1 MTEHSHEP
9 REPRAPRQHRDQREA
24 RPRRP
29 LREVV
34 SDLDRDILRLL
45 LRRHN
50 LLARMRGDK
59 PRLEPAEEKFLRE
72 SWEAAAARVS
82 RDPRLTG
89 HFFALMQEVVFQP
102 RPVAPDAR
110 EADAELRPE
119 PPRTAFNLAPPA
131 RPVRLEMTAPLACRV
146 TRAWL
151 YLAAATGH
159 PLRLTPC
166 LMNDPIADCVQMFVQ
181 AGAALTRTDDGV
193 LARQAPPLGA
203 PDKVLHAGDSAW
215 NFFLLLGHYLGRP
228 SRVKITGGPGLKLA
242 DFTALR
248 HALPALGARLVHAVP
263 KSVGL
268 PVRLECSGILPD
280 AFTLPADAP
289 VELAEALLLAAPG
302 YERALSVDLAAHPD
316 RDTALARVLP
326 VLRAAGAQV
335 QADGGKVRV
344 TPGPLALPEAP
355 VLPLEPE
362 LAVFLLA
369 LPLVQGGSA
378 RLTGLWPRWPA
389 ALAGWELLQD
399 LGLDLRQDTRKEQG
413 EILAKSATP
422 LQRFPLPEL
431 PAHFPADWA
440 ALPLA
445 LAACAAL
452 RGEPVRLPAL
462 PPEVAPAEAESFL
475 HAVGCALGEDG
486 LLCKKEQCSPET
498 PWNAPS
504 PVWAMGLAL
513 AACARPH
520 RKLGN
525 PGVMTGLYPAF
536 WMLYNSLPEPVLRRE
551 PAAPAPDAPKRRRIH
566 TAVVAVPPELP
577 PDEEW

>member
-1 MTEHSHEP
+1 MTEHSHEGRTP
-9 REPRAPRQHRDQREA
+9 RRNPEQRDA

-34 SDLDRDILRLL
+34 SDLDHDILRLL

-50 LLARMRGDK
+50 LLTRMRGDK

-89 HFFALMQEVVFQP
+89 HFFSLMQEVVFQP
-102 RPVAPDAR
+102 RPVAPDAQ
-110 EADAELRPE
+110 ENGADQRPE

-131 RPVRLEMTAPLACRV
+131 RPVKLDCTAPLACRV

-151 YLAAATGH
+151 FLAATSGR
-159 PLRLTPC
+159 PLCLAPC
-166 LMNDPIADCVQMFVQ
+166 LMNDPIVDCVQMLTQ

-193 LARQAPPLGA
+193 LAREAAPLGT

-228 SRVKITGGPGLKLA
+228 SRVKITGGSGLKLA
-242 DFTALR
+242 DFTTLR
-248 HALPALGARLVHAVP
+248 HVLPALGARLVHAVP
-263 KSVGL
+263 KSTGL
-268 PVRLECSGILPD
+268 PVRLECSGLLPD
-280 AFTLPADAP
+280 AFTLPADVP

-302 YERALSVDLAAHPD
+302 YERPLLVDLSAHPD
-316 RDTALARVLP
+316 QATALARVLP
-326 VLRAAGAQV
+326 VLRAAGAAV
-335 QADGGKVRV
+335 QADGGRVRV
-344 TPGPLALPEAP
+344 TPGPLNFPESP
-355 VLPLEPE
+355 ELPLEPE
-362 LAVFLLA
+362 LAVVLLA
-369 LPLVQGGSA
+369 LPLALGGSA

-389 ALAGWELLQD
+389 AVAGWDLLQA
-399 LGLDLRQDTRKEQG
+399 LGLDLRQDTRKEHG
-413 EILAKSATP
+413 EIVAQNAVPVHVFDLAA
-422 LQRFPLPEL
+422 LPV
-431 PAHFPADWA
+431 HFPADWA

-452 RGEPVRLPAL
+452 RGGEVRLPAL
-462 PPEVAPAEAESFL
+462 SGGVDPAEVESFL
-475 HAVGCALGEDG
+475 RAAGCDLRDDG
-486 LLCKKEQCSPET
+486 RLCKKEQCGQET

-504 PVWAMGLAL
+504 PVWALGLAL

-525 PGVMTGLYPAF
+525 PGVMTELYPAF
-536 WMLYNSLPEPVLRRE
+536 WALYNSLPEPALRRQPP
-551 PAAPAPDAPKRRRIH
+551 PAATPEAPRRRRIH
-566 TAVVAVPPELP
+566 TASVAVPPELP